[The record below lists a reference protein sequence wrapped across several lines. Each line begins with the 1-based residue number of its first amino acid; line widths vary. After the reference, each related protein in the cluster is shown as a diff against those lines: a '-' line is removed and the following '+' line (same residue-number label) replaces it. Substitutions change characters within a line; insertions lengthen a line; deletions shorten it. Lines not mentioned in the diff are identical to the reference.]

1 MFDALANVETI
12 VSRLAETSDACER
25 GRRISD
31 EAVALMRDAGM
42 ARLMVPKRYGGCE
55 LPPRAHFL
63 TVARLSHACPAAAW
77 VHMVCGAHTFM
88 VGRFPEQLLEEIF
101 GDSPDVLIPGTPA
114 AQGTCVRTD
123 GGFILNGR
131 WQFCSGVDHGPWIIV
146 GARGIPDAAG
156 QPTPDLMMVM
166 PVGDIVVHDTWH
178 VLGMRGTGSK
188 DIEAKDLFVPA
199 HRTVAVAEALPGTVP
214 GVDGAL
220 YRLPI
225 LSFNATAAASAVLGI
240 AERGMRE
247 FVAQTRVR
255 QDIYIG
261 GGKRKSVGLQMR
273 IAEATMEISLARTL
287 IEKNC
292 TLMDDFMQMTGPVD
306 LEGKMAMRWNAGY
319 AVELCRRATERM
331 YAAAGAHA
339 THDSN
344 PLQQMHRDIN
354 MTTHHA
360 IFEFDMLAENYGRL
374 AVGLEATHAFI

>member
-1 MFDALANVETI
+1 MYDALAEADAILAN
-12 VSRLAETSDACER
+12 LAETSDACER
-25 GRRISD
+25 ERRVSD
-31 EAVALMRDAGM
+31 EAIALMREAGM
-42 ARLMVPKRYGGCE
+42 ARLMVPKRYGGYE

-88 VGRFPEQLLEEIF
+88 VGRFPDQLVGEVF
-101 GDSPDVLIPGTPA
+101 GDSPDVLVPGTPA
-114 AQGTCVRTD
+114 AQGTCMRTD

-131 WQFCSGVDHGPWIIV
+131 WQFCSGVDHGAWLIV
-146 GARGIPDAAG
+146 GARGVPDPAG
-156 QPTPDLMMVM
+156 APTPDLMMVM
-166 PVGDIVVHDTWH
+166 PVGDVTVLDTWQ

-188 DIEAKDLFVPA
+188 DIVAKDLFVPG
-199 HRTVAVAEALPGTVP
+199 HRTSPVAQALPGTVP
-214 GVDGAL
+214 NVEGAL

-240 AERGMRE
+240 AEKGMRD
-247 FVAQTRVR
+247 FAGQTRVR

-261 GGKRKSVGLQMR
+261 GGKRANVGLQMR
-273 IAEATMEISLARTL
+273 IAEATMEIGLARSL
-287 IEKNC
+287 VEKNSA
-292 TLMDDFMQMTGPVD
+292 LMDEYMRASGPVD

-354 MTTHHA
+354 TTSHHA
-360 IFEFDMLAENYGRL
+360 IFEYDMLAENCGRL